1 MEESRRDLLTFNVP
15 VMTNTNDITIREATP
30 DEIGILRHFEQGV
43 IEAERPFDPTLR
55 KDDIRY
61 YDLENLITS
70 DQSYLVVA
78 EADGRLVGSGY
89 ARIEEAKPWLKH
101 RNYAYLGFMYVVP
114 EYRGRGI
121 NARIIGELKDWALS
135 QDIRE
140 LRLEVY
146 SPNTAAIQAYKKV
159 GFSEHMLEMRAE
171 I

>member
-1 MEESRRDLLTFNVP
+1 
-15 VMTNTNDITIREATP
+15 
-30 DEIGILRHFEQGV
+30 
-43 IEAERPFDPTLR
+43 
-55 KDDIRY
+55 
-61 YDLENLITS
+61 
-70 DQSYLVVA
+70 
-78 EADGRLVGSGY
+78 
-89 ARIEEAKPWLKH
+89 
-101 RNYAYLGFMYVVP
+101 MYVVP

-121 NARIIGELKDWALS
+121 NARIIRELKDWALS